1 MPTAFGTSLL
11 AYWNGETSVTHI
23 IERDDGYKEETLVEY
38 LFKQKNDW
46 PKEEVYTLEHIPT
59 NSNVLDIG
67 CGAAR
72 VGMVLQTEGHQ
83 VVGVDSCPEA
93 IQISKARGLHFT
105 YLRDICQLETPPIL
119 DQFDS
124 IIMMGNNFGIC
135 GDIPETEKLLTRLS
149 SFLTDTGLLIFS
161 CRDPLKTNK
170 AIHLAYHSKN
180 RELGRPP
187 GLIRLRVVYQDLKDP
202 WWDLLFVGVQTAE
215 KILENT
221 GFQRIALYQDA
232 SSAIYYIVARKLES
246 IK

>member
-1 MPTAFGTSLL
+1 MPTAFGASLL
-11 AYWNGETSVTHI
+11 AYWNGETNATHI
-23 IERDDGYKEETLVEY
+23 IERDDGYKEEILVEY
-38 LFKQKNDW
+38 LFKQKAEW
-46 PKEEVYTLEHIPT
+46 PEEEVHALEYIPA

-72 VGMVLQTEGHQ
+72 VAMILQTEGHQ

-93 IQISKARGLHFT
+93 IQISKARGLNLT
-105 YLRDICQLETPPIL
+105 YLRDICQLEVSPIL

-149 SFLTDTGLLIFS
+149 SFLTETGLLIFS

-170 AIHLAYHSKN
+170 TSHLAYHSRN

-187 GLIRLRVVYQDLKDP
+187 GLIKLRVVYQDLKDP

-221 GFQRIALYQDA
+221 GFRRIALYQDA
-232 SSAIYYIVARKLES
+232 SSAIYHIVARKES